1 MNQNNCFLFSNLL
14 ILNNLFIFQKHSSK
28 RCIYFSYYPLSKKNA
43 STNNFFWGYQRYIFF
58 FFIFNSEDNHLRLFV
73 RMIPEICFLFV
84 YFRETPA
91 LKKAMDFKEGNT
103 KRTKPKRNQSM
114 GDSQS
119 DTLTNGLYQN
129 TFISSSHQ
137 KTLSGMSFNNQSK

>member
-1 MNQNNCFLFSNLL
+1 MHQQTILFL
-14 ILNNLFIFQKHSSK
+14 
-28 RCIYFSYYPLSKKNA
+28 
-43 STNNFFWGYQRYIFF
+43 WGYKRDTFF

-73 RMIPEICFLFV
+73 RMISEICFLFV

-137 KTLSGMSFNNQSK
+137 KILSGMSFNNQSK